1 MNEYDLLL
9 HWFSTRPRG
18 EASTVLVTEACT
30 ALDQRANEAQ
40 GNEHQSYWRYRFL
53 DSVNRLGHVESVGRN
68 RWAVLPPTVLWAG
81 GKRKEGEAHLYGA
94 RSRIL
99 QEQLQQEWGQQFIVV
114 PQDNGPAL
122 WKWVGTRADAVKLA
136 HSMHSELYEERG
148 DVLLAALPRLAD
160 AVQHLHDWQL
170 PTAGV
175 RWEFFQVTPFLR
187 GSVPWREVSLPD
199 SHSLPPGVYR
209 TVGRYPIMW
218 VHVSS
223 VPDGNGRQARLLD
236 TQNPDHSRIAQW
248 LELSRSHRL
257 YLRYNAATRTLEI
270 PDVRVPLPV
279 LVDRAL
285 RLASGTCPS
294 IVTHDSQPYLAFAN
308 IGRHRARQA
317 ARVLGLP
324 LETVH
329 G

>member
-30 ALDQRANEAQ
+30 ALDQRANETQ

-53 DSVNRLGHVESVGRN
+53 DSLHRLGHVEPVGRS
-68 RWAVLPPTVLWAG
+68 RWAVLPPTVLWVG
-81 GKRKEGEAHLYGA
+81 GKRREGEVHLYGA
-94 RSRIL
+94 RSQIL
-99 QEQLQQEWGQQFIVV
+99 QEQLQKEWRQQFIVV

-122 WKWVGTRADAVKLA
+122 WKWVGTYAEALELA
-136 HSMHSELYEERG
+136 RSVHSELYEERG

-160 AVQHLHDWQL
+160 AVQHLRDWQL
-170 PTAGV
+170 PTVGE
-175 RWEFFQVTPFLR
+175 RWKFFQVTSRP
-187 GSVPWREVSLPD
+187 GGGVSWDWVSLSD
-199 SHSLPPGVYR
+199 SHALHPGVYQ
-209 TVGRYPIMW
+209 TVEKYPTVW
-218 VHVSS
+218 VYVSS
-223 VPDGNGRQARLLD
+223 APKSGMQARLLD
-236 TQNPDHSRIAQW
+236 PRNPDHRWIAQW
-248 LELSRSHRL
+248 LELARSHRL
-257 YLRYNAATRTLEI
+257 HLRYDTASRILAI
-270 PDVRVPLPV
+270 PDVSVSLPV
-279 LVDRAL
+279 LMDRAL

-294 IVTHDSQPYLAFAN
+294 LVTHDSQRYLAFAN

-317 ARVLGLP
+317 ARVLGLR